1 MATATKRKARATARK
16 RKKTSFEVDFEKVDA
31 ARGILGTRSL
41 TDTVDGALD
50 EVIKLSQRER
60 LVELLFEP
68 GALDLDDPAAMAGA
82 WR

>member
-1 MATATKRKARATARK
+1 M
-16 RKKTSFEVDFEKVDA
+16 DFGKLET

-50 EVIKLSQRER
+50 EVIKLRER
-60 LVELLFEP
+60 EHLVELLFEP
-68 GALDLDDPAAMAGA
+68 GALELDDPAAMAGA

>member
-1 MATATKRKARATARK
+1 MATATRRK
-16 RKKTSFEVDFEKVDA
+16 RKTSFEVDFEKLDA

-41 TDTVDGALD
+41 TETVDAALE
-50 EVIKLSQRER
+50 EVIRLQRRQR

-68 GALDLDDPAAMAGA
+68 GALDLDDPSAMAGA